1 MDSAQNGGSRR
12 RRLWNGW
19 LIRNRP
25 SGDMKPTLWA
35 VGDDPTL
42 RGLSDRRGSGQQMVV
57 QEHENKLTAPKSIQS

>member
-1 MDSAQNGGSRR
+1 
-12 RRLWNGW
+12 
-19 LIRNRP
+19 
-25 SGDMKPTLWA
+25 MKPTLWA